1 MTTEELERRVSI
13 SAIGCGTY
21 RITTE
26 YRGKTISTTTHDAPL
41 YDRYTE
47 GWDGENTPF
56 SMTWHQCL
64 QRAYDICVRD
74 NQEWLGYNK

>member
-26 YRGKTISTTTHDAPL
+26 YRGKTITTTTHDAPL

-64 QRAYDICVRD
+64 QRAHDICVRD
-74 NQEWLGYNK
+74 NQEWLGYSK